1 MKIDGRGKS
10 TSFVDHRGPASL
22 PCNTLYDT
30 AFIVTG
36 GCGALGGGV
45 ARELISRGGI
55 AVVFDVLPEDK
66 GQEIVSAYSKDRA
79 FYFKTDISD
88 VDIVQANCTAALE
101 RIPKG
106 SLFGAVHCA
115 AISRSRK
122 WSAKMADSCKDFL
135 EISKTNIYGTF
146 VRLDPL
152 NPSLSESRACEF
164 TNSKPTHAILQVV
177 DACVADAI
185 NSQYPSNND
194 DAFPARVSE
203 ERGVIV
209 NFASAVANP
218 VPARCLT
225 YGPTKSK
232 PYAPS
237 PTSQDAR

>member
-10 TSFVDHRGPASL
+10 TSFVDHRGPSSL
-22 PCNTLYDT
+22 SCDPLYYT

-55 AVVFDVLPEDK
+55 AVVFDVLPEEK

-88 VDIVQANCTAALE
+88 VDIVQANCAAALE
-101 RIPKG
+101 KIPKG

-152 NPSLSESRACEF
+152 NPSLSESEPVHLLTQSLRVRYYRSSTLAWQTPSTRSTRQTTTTLF
-164 TNSKPTHAILQVV
+164 LPGSLKS
-177 DACVADAI
+177 VA
-185 NSQYPSNND
+185 
-194 DAFPARVSE
+194 
-203 ERGVIV
+203 
-209 NFASAVANP
+209 
-218 VPARCLT
+218 
-225 YGPTKSK
+225 
-232 PYAPS
+232 
-237 PTSQDAR
+237 